1 MRHRSEGK
9 GRNRVTAPLKGPDG
23 RVYHSHD
30 GLAPHSH
37 EPIYSPGYFSCRAPS
52 LNDRNF
58 SERAFTV
65 GIGVPVG
72 TGNFEFGVG
81 LQMGTGNWERYS
93 LLQIVVLLLSKAVK
107 VFTEELV
114 PANPDILED
123 TWKTDEGPQKKRQL
137 LLREDLSHW
146 QNVVTTDLLRKVD
159 PCTGPEKLIR
169 SCPALESLQLKKC
182 CLNDKEGM
190 GASWGIIFYLR
201 WILVLDQR
209 SVGSFLM
216 FYIN

>member
-1 MRHRSEGK
+1 MG
-9 GRNRVTAPLKGPDG
+9 LKALG
-23 RVYHSHD
+23 
-30 GLAPHSH
+30 
-37 EPIYSPGYFSCRAPS
+37 
-52 LNDRNF
+52 
-58 SERAFTV
+58 
-65 GIGVPVG
+65 
-72 TGNFEFGVG
+72 
-81 LQMGTGNWERYS
+81 
-93 LLQIVVLLLSKAVK
+93 
-107 VFTEELV
+107 
-114 PANPDILED
+114 
-123 TWKTDEGPQKKRQL
+123 
-137 LLREDLSHW
+137 
-146 QNVVTTDLLRKVD
+146 NVVTTDLLRISSCRKVD

>member
-1 MRHRSEGK
+1 MTARCDVATKSADSVNAKSDLSEEEIEAKAKVG
-9 GRNRVTAPLKGPDG
+9 TD
-23 RVYHSHD
+23 
-30 GLAPHSH
+30 
-37 EPIYSPGYFSCRAPS
+37 CRAPS

-81 LQMGTGNWERYS
+81 LQMGTGNWGRYS

-146 QNVVTTDLLRKVD
+146 QNVVTTDLLR
-159 PCTGPEKLIR
+159 LI
-169 SCPALESLQLKKC
+169 KKKKTC
-182 CLNDKEGM
+182 
-190 GASWGIIFYLR
+190 
-201 WILVLDQR
+201 
-209 SVGSFLM
+209 
-216 FYIN
+216 

>member
-1 MRHRSEGK
+1 MTARCDVATKSADSVNAKSDLSEEEIEAKAKVG
-9 GRNRVTAPLKGPDG
+9 TD
-23 RVYHSHD
+23 
-30 GLAPHSH
+30 
-37 EPIYSPGYFSCRAPS
+37 CRAPS

-81 LQMGTGNWERYS
+81 LQMGTGNWGRYS
-93 LLQIVVLLLSKAVK
+93 LLQMTS
-107 VFTEELV
+107 EE
-114 PANPDILED
+114 
-123 TWKTDEGPQKKRQL
+123 KTASSQGGPQPLAKCCDHRPAEVDQKKKD
-137 LLREDLSHW
+137 LLRISSC
-146 QNVVTTDLLRKVD
+146 RKVD